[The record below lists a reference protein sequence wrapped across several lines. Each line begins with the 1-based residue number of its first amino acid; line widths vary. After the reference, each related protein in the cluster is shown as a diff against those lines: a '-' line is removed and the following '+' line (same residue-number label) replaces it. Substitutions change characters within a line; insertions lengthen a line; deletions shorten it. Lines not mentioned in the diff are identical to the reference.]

1 MKRCFKV
8 FFILIIFLFG
18 MINCKASVVTF
29 DRNELK
35 NYGVNKKWKI
45 TDKNKS
51 NVMNTKAVDASEKIY
66 DFSDILT
73 DSEEQELKLKIDE
86 FIKETNMDMVIVTDE
101 FNYYND
107 EENEV
112 YAADFYDYNDFGIN
126 YDKYSGVL
134 LLRNT
139 NPSDKYYNI
148 YTFGDA
154 QLYFSY
160 ERLENTLDDIY
171 FDFTS
176 PLTSKNYGYSS
187 DNDEYLIND
196 VTNDY
201 GYYKGMLKF
210 INDMETYYKNGIP
223 SNMKNYKV
231 DDNGYLYEVYK
242 APWLP
247 ITILSIIVT
256 MIVMGIL
263 IKKNKMI
270 VKATNANNYYV
281 KDSLKIINRVDSYV
295 RSHTSSYTRSS
306 SSSSGGGRSSSGG
319 SSGGGHSSG
328 GGRHG

>member
-8 FFILIIFLFG
+8 LFILIIFLFG

-29 DRNELK
+29 NRNELK

-45 TDKNKS
+45 TDKNKD
-51 NVMNTKAVDASEKIY
+51 NIMNTKAVDASEKIY

-73 DSEEQELKLKIDE
+73 DSEEQDLKIKIDE

-107 EENEV
+107 EENEE

-126 YDKYSGVL
+126 FDKYSGVL

-139 NPSDKYYNI
+139 NPYDKYYNI

-160 ERLENTLDDIY
+160 ERLEKTLDDIY
-171 FDFTS
+171 SDFTS
-176 PLTSKNYGYSS
+176 PDAINSS
-187 DNDEYLIND
+187 DEFAEDGIIEIH
-196 VTNDY
+196 
-201 GYYKGMLKF
+201 GRYYDGMEKF
-210 INDMETYYKNGIP
+210 INNMKTYYKSGIP

-231 DDNGYLYEVYK
+231 NDNGYLYEEYK
-242 APWLP
+242 VPLIP
-247 ITILSIIVT
+247 VGILSIIIT
-256 MIVMGIL
+256 IIVMFIL
-263 IKKNKMI
+263 IKKNKMV

-281 KDSLKIINRVDSYV
+281 KDSLKIISSVDSFI
-295 RSHTSSYTRSS
+295 RSRTTSYTTSS
-306 SSSSGGGRSSSGG
+306 SSSSGGGRSSSSG

>member
-107 EENEV
+107 EENEE

-160 ERLENTLDDIY
+160 ERLENTLDNIY
-171 FDFTS
+171 SDFTS
-176 PLTSKNYGYSS
+176 PFAIHS
-187 DNDEYLIND
+187 DNEFLEDGMKEEY
-196 VTNDY
+196 
-201 GYYKGMLKF
+201 GSYYKGMLRF
-210 INDMETYYKNGIP
+210 INDMITYYKNGIP

-256 MIVMGIL
+256 IIVMGIL

-281 KDSLKIINRVDSYV
+281 KDSLKIINRVDSFI
-295 RSHTSSYTRSS
+295 RSHTTSYTTSS